1 MSDPD
6 SGFLIRALSFFP
18 NESDRIRIYQE
29 VFRSY
34 LRDLRAR
41 IEVPQVRNSFQ
52 ERGDRISKR
61 FEEARAEAA
70 ARPREFPTI
79 VQIQLQSLTR
89 TFEKVAEAR
98 RQKEEQETLQRVS
111 KSFQER
117 EDRIIKLF
125 EEFRAEAVGRPRKF
139 PKSI

>member
-6 SGFLIRALSFFP
+6 SGFLIRALSFP

-29 VFRSY
+29 VFRGY
-34 LRDLRAR
+34 HRDLRAR

-61 FEEARAEAA
+61 FEEAR
-70 ARPREFPTI
+70 